1 MATPDSP
8 SPGPGPARRPETSTP
23 VADRAD
29 ATLDGVAGV
38 SDAGAG
44 ALSERLFPQG
54 DAGPTL
60 SDGKPSDGTK
70 RSRRTRPPAST
81 TQRALALLVRREHS
95 ARELTRKLVARGLD
109 PDEVRSSVDRL
120 ADAGWQD
127 DARFAESLVRSR
139 AASGYGPIH
148 VRAELGTHGLDS
160 DAVEAA
166 MAGFDGDWVE
176 QARDLARRRCGPPR
190 DELSWR
196 RKVADL
202 LARRGFPGDIIRTVS
217 RFDPDDTV

>member
-8 SPGPGPARRPETSTP
+8 APGTGPARIPAASGPTSDG
-23 VADRAD
+23 ADERV
-29 ATLDGVAGV
+29 DGVAIA
-38 SDAGAG
+38 SDTGDAA
-44 ALSERLFPQG
+44 ADRLFPEG
-54 DAGPTL
+54 DAASGR
-60 SDGKPSDGTK
+60 SGRKK
-70 RSRRTRPPAST
+70 RRGGSRTPAST

-109 PDEVRSSVDRL
+109 PDEVRESVDRR

-127 DARFAESLVRSR
+127 DTRFAESLVRSR

-160 DAVEAA
+160 AVVDTA
-166 MAGFDGDWVE
+166 MESFDGDWTE

-190 DELSWR
+190 DDLAWR

-202 LARRGFPGDIIRTVS
+202 LARRGFPGDVIRDVS
-217 RFDPDDTV
+217 RFDPDDVF

>member
-8 SPGPGPARRPETSTP
+8 APGTGPARIPAASGPTSDG
-23 VADRAD
+23 ADERV
-29 ATLDGVAGV
+29 DGVAIA
-38 SDAGAG
+38 SDTGDAA
-44 ALSERLFPQG
+44 ADRLFPEG
-54 DAGPTL
+54 DAASGR
-60 SDGKPSDGTK
+60 SGRKK
-70 RSRRTRPPAST
+70 RRGGNRTPAST

-109 PDEVRSSVDRL
+109 PDEVRESVDRL

-127 DARFAESLVRSR
+127 DTRFAESLVRSR

-160 DAVEAA
+160 AVVDTA
-166 MAGFDGDWVE
+166 MESFDGDWTE

-190 DELSWR
+190 DDLAWR

-202 LARRGFPGDIIRTVS
+202 LARRGFPGDIIRAVS
-217 RFDPDDTV
+217 RFDPDDVF

>member
-8 SPGPGPARRPETSTP
+8 APGTGPARIPAASDPTSGGADERVGE
-23 VADRAD
+23 VAIASDTGDAAAD
-29 ATLDGVAGV
+29 
-38 SDAGAG
+38 
-44 ALSERLFPQG
+44 RLFPEG
-54 DAGPTL
+54 DAA
-60 SDGKPSDGTK
+60 SS
-70 RSRRTRPPAST
+70 RSGRKNRRGGNRTPAST

-109 PDEVRSSVDRL
+109 PDEVRESVDRL

-127 DARFAESLVRSR
+127 DTRFAESLVRSR

-160 DAVEAA
+160 AVVDTA
-166 MAGFDGDWVE
+166 MESFEGDWTE

-190 DELSWR
+190 DDLAWR

-202 LARRGFPGDIIRTVS
+202 LARRGFPGDIIRAVS
-217 RFDPDDTV
+217 RFDPDDVF

>member
-1 MATPDSP
+1 MAIPDSP
-8 SPGPGPARRPETSTP
+8 APGTGPARIPAASDP
-23 VADRAD
+23 
-29 ATLDGVAGV
+29 TLDGTDERVDGVAIA
-38 SDAGAG
+38 SDTGDAA
-44 ALSERLFPQG
+44 ADRLFPEG
-54 DAGPTL
+54 DAASGR
-60 SDGKPSDGTK
+60 SGRKK
-70 RSRRTRPPAST
+70 RRGGNRTPAST

-109 PDEVRSSVDRL
+109 PDEVRESVDRL

-127 DARFAESLVRSR
+127 DTRFAESLVRSR

-160 DAVEAA
+160 AVVDTA
-166 MAGFDGDWVE
+166 MESFDGDWTE

-190 DELSWR
+190 DDLAWR

-202 LARRGFPGDIIRTVS
+202 LARRGFPGDIIRAVS
-217 RFDPDDTV
+217 RFDPDDVF

>member
-8 SPGPGPARRPETSTP
+8 APGTGPARIPAASGPTSDG
-23 VADRAD
+23 ADERV
-29 ATLDGVAGV
+29 DGVAIA
-38 SDAGAG
+38 SDTGDAA
-44 ALSERLFPQG
+44 ADRLFPEG
-54 DAGPTL
+54 DAASGR
-60 SDGKPSDGTK
+60 SGRKK
-70 RSRRTRPPAST
+70 RRGGNRTPATT

-109 PDEVRSSVDRL
+109 PDEVRESVDRL

-127 DARFAESLVRSR
+127 DTRFAESLVRSR

-160 DAVEAA
+160 AVVDTA
-166 MAGFDGDWVE
+166 MESFDGDWTE

-190 DELSWR
+190 DDLAWR

-202 LARRGFPGDIIRTVS
+202 LARRGFPGDIIRAVS
-217 RFDPDDTV
+217 RFDPDDVF

>member
-8 SPGPGPARRPETSTP
+8 TSGTGPARPPAPSGSGPT
-23 VADRAD
+23 ADPAD
-29 ATLDGVAGV
+29 AGLDGVAV
-38 SDAGAG
+38 ASEAGAG
-44 ALSERLFPQG
+44 VAPEPLFPEG
-54 DAGPTL
+54 DAR
-60 SDGKPSDGTK
+60 PSGGGRRK
-70 RSRRTRPPAST
+70 RGRAPAST

-95 ARELTRKLVARGLD
+95 ARELKRKLVARGLD
-109 PDEVRSSVDRL
+109 PDEVRESVDRL

-127 DARFAESLVRSR
+127 DTRFAESLVRGR

-148 VRAELGTHGLDS
+148 VRAELGTHGLDGA
-160 DAVEAA
+160 AVEAA
-166 MAGFDGDWVE
+166 MGSFDGDWTE

-190 DELSWR
+190 DDLAWR

-217 RFDPDDTV
+217 RFDPDDVF

>member
-8 SPGPGPARRPETSTP
+8 APGTGPARIPAASGPTSDG
-23 VADRAD
+23 ADERV
-29 ATLDGVAGV
+29 DGVAIA
-38 SDAGAG
+38 SDTGDAA
-44 ALSERLFPQG
+44 ADRLFPEG
-54 DAGPTL
+54 DAASGR
-60 SDGKPSDGTK
+60 SGRKK
-70 RSRRTRPPAST
+70 RRGGSRTPAST

-109 PDEVRSSVDRL
+109 PDEVRESVDRL
-120 ADAGWQD
+120 ANAGWQD
-127 DARFAESLVRSR
+127 DTRFAESLVRSR

-160 DAVEAA
+160 AAVDAA
-166 MAGFDGDWVE
+166 MGSFDGDWTE

-190 DELSWR
+190 DDLAWR

-202 LARRGFPGDIIRTVS
+202 LARRGFPGDIIRAVS
-217 RFDPDDTV
+217 RFDPDDVF

>member
-8 SPGPGPARRPETSTP
+8 APGTGPARLPAASGPTSDG
-23 VADRAD
+23 ADERVG
-29 ATLDGVAGV
+29 GVAIA
-38 SDAGAG
+38 SDTGDTAAD
-44 ALSERLFPQG
+44 RLFPEG
-54 DAGPTL
+54 DAASGR
-60 SDGKPSDGTK
+60 SECKK
-70 RSRRTRPPAST
+70 RRGGNRTPAST

-109 PDEVRSSVDRL
+109 PDEVRESVDRL

-127 DARFAESLVRSR
+127 DTRFAESLVRSR

-160 DAVEAA
+160 AAVDAA
-166 MAGFDGDWVE
+166 MGSFDGDWTE

-190 DELSWR
+190 DDLAWR

-202 LARRGFPGDIIRTVS
+202 LARRGFPGDVIRTVS
-217 RFDPDDTV
+217 RFDPDDVF